1 MLVLSFITSKE
12 RFEVNYEIKKY
23 QFVASPLFKV
33 AGSLQSKQNAGLSE
47 QQQQQGY
54 LFQMNTVIPHETL
67 QQAHAILD
75 L

>member
-1 MLVLSFITSKE
+1 MNLC
-12 RFEVNYEIKKY
+12 
-23 QFVASPLFKV
+23 VASSLFKV